1 MYLNSPILVAAA
13 KGQVELTEGM
23 EGSSNDQMYSCG
35 HRKRYILLTT
45 FEPKKD
51 QCFDNITDF
60 RVKSNDQFWPFLNQ
74 VQLQSWP

>member
-35 HRKRYILLTT
+35 HRKPYILLTT

-74 VQLQSWP
+74 VQLQSWQ